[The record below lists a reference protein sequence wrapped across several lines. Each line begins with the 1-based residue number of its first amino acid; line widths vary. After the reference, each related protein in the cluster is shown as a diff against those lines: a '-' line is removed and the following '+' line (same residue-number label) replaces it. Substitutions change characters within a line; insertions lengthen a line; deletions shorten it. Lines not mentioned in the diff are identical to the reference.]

1 MAEGSI
7 NSPRDAAIGIAGA
20 GGSTQEVHS
29 VPAKNEKAQMV
40 KLIVP
45 SRMKA
50 HPSDRRLFLK
60 LRGSFPIAILPKVRR
75 NTAGRGVRI
84 VLLGDNG
91 QLPEGPV
98 VRAACFI
105 RR

>member
-1 MAEGSI
+1 M
-7 NSPRDAAIGIAGA
+7 
-20 GGSTQEVHS
+20 
-29 VPAKNEKAQMV
+29 PAKNENAQMV

-45 SRMKA
+45 SRMRA
-50 HPSDRRLFLK
+50 HTSDRRLFLK

-75 NTAGRGVRI
+75 NTAGGDVRI
-84 VLLGDNG
+84 VPHGDNG

-98 VRAACFI
+98 ARAARCI

>member
-1 MAEGSI
+1 MAEGSM
-7 NSPRDAAIGIAGA
+7 NSPRHAAIGNSGA
-20 GGSTQEVHS
+20 GDSTQETHS

-50 HPSDRRLFLK
+50 HPSDRRLFLE
-60 LRGSFPIAILPKVRR
+60 LRGAFPIEILPKVQRS
-75 NTAGRGVRI
+75 TAGRGVRI
-84 VLLGDNG
+84 VLPGDNG
-91 QLPEGPV
+91 QLPKGPV
-98 VRAACFI
+98 AQAACRI

>member
-1 MAEGSI
+1 MRLAALAFLALL
-7 NSPRDAAIGIAGA
+7 NLAAADAATVWRGA
-20 GGSTQEVHS
+20 TLIDG
-29 VPAKNEKAQMV
+29 AQMM

-60 LRGSFPIAILPKVRR
+60 LRGSFPIEILPKVRR
-75 NTAGRGVRI
+75 STVGRGVRI
-84 VLLGDNG
+84 VLPGDNG
-91 QLPEGPV
+91 QHPEGPV
-98 VRAACFI
+98 ARAACRI